1 VAGLGDGHGLAGG
14 FTDGAVGGG
23 VGGDAGG
30 DDDVVFFSGV
40 KVQKFEV
47 LRLEDPQS
55 LSVELQ
61 SSRESVFVPL
71 QDEC

>member
-1 VAGLGDGHGLAGG
+1 
-14 FTDGAVGGG
+14 

-30 DDDVVFFSGV
+30 DDEVVFFSGV
-40 KVQKFEV
+40 KVLNFEV
-47 LRLEDPQS
+47 LRELFADVGTDTPRRRLEDQQS

-61 SSRESVFVPL
+61 SSRECVFVPL